1 MEQRWGNAT
10 EAGPKDNHDC
20 HGVFTFG
27 KVVVALVCD
36 GMGGN
41 QGGTHASALAV
52 RTVHD
57 VLKELIGNG
66 TSPRDA
72 LVESIK
78 RANTAIFD
86 ASRRNHRLAGMGTT
100 IAAVAITN
108 DVAHIAHVGDSR
120 VYMVKGGTAKSLTRD
135 HTMVN
140 LFVEAEL
147 LSPEDAASHPEAHVL
162 SRSLGVERT
171 VEVEVQA
178 PLTLEYADTLVLTS
192 DGAHTVINEGDLANI
207 DWSDPGEAAQTA
219 IRLLGAR
226 RGEDNGTIVGI
237 ITGEFDGEP
246 SAETAPPV
254 LEDISDPMSS
264 FEPEAPRGQPPA
276 PRPPTPAAGGFSEA
290 PSFMDIPRTPPPA
303 PQREAQLP
311 AAKNG
316 DVVDIPPE
324 PAALPV
330 RPSLPPPP
338 PQVPQP
344 PIKHDRLGQKQ
355 PDHKP
360 ETKPAEAKK
369 KPEPKSKLPL
379 ILAGVAG
386 LVGLLTLGGIVL
398 AFKLSQ
404 GPASGEVPVVVGDP
418 VASIDPATPAVTPTP
433 VGTTDPAV
441 PPIATTPVEAAPP
454 AVPLFAPEALPD
466 VKNPSHHAVKYLN
479 PPPGGSEQFEAISAA
494 KETKDCEHSLD
505 VVAIAIKKSVDYATL
520 YTHPWKCFNDE
531 HQKPLLNTKATDL
544 TSFKY
549 LLPHFQGEPPV
560 DPTAAPTETPAKPGP
575 NSWAEDA
582 FGGIEY
588 RMEKFHLSGDKDRLA
603 DVVLDKYGSKVV
615 ADQLM
620 RDMWVEANAARG
632 LSALE
637 AQDEETVQWWARR
650 VYVTQRY
657 WAGPI
662 GALIR
667 RERPDVA
674 PKIEAMMKESVKA
687 IDPRLLEK
695 PIAKGEFPP
704 LPQAVWEAYG
714 AGRGVMLLPN
724 NRKPVAPPK
733 EIVIHRFEPDEPPPP
748 EKIEK
753 IKIH

>member
-41 QGGTHASALAV
+41 QGGAHASALAV

-57 VLKELIGNG
+57 VLKELLGNG

-72 LVESIK
+72 LIEAIK
-78 RANTAIFD
+78 RANSAIFD

-100 IAAVAITN
+100 IAAVAISN

-120 VYMVKGGTAKSLTRD
+120 VYLIRGGTARSLTRD

-178 PLTLEYADTLVLTS
+178 PFTVEYADTLVLTS
-192 DGAHTVINEGDLANI
+192 DGAHTVLNEGDLANI
-207 DWSDPGEAAQTA
+207 DWSDPVEAAQTA
-219 IRLLGAR
+219 MRLLGAR
-226 RGEDNGTIVGI
+226 KVEDNGTVVGI

-246 SAETAPPV
+246 SVATSPPM

-264 FEPEAPRGQPPA
+264 FEPEAPRGQAPV
-276 PRPPTPAAGGFSEA
+276 PRPPTPAQGGSADA

-303 PQREAQLP
+303 PQRDVQKTP
-311 AAKNG
+311 SKNG
-316 DVVDIPPE
+316 DVVEIPPE
-324 PAALPV
+324 PALPAKAAA
-330 RPSLPPPP
+330 PPAAQP
-338 PQVPQP
+338 VAQP
-344 PIKHDRLGQKQ
+344 PIRHERLGPK
-355 PDHKP
+355 H
-360 ETKPAEAKK
+360 AEAPKGEEKLLERKK
-369 KPEPKSKLPL
+369 VEPRSKLPL
-379 ILAGVAG
+379 ILAGVGG
-386 LVGLLTLGGIVL
+386 LVVLMLLGGVGVAVL
-398 AFKLSQ
+398 ATQ
-404 GPASGEVPVVVGDP
+404 GSGPVDPVVVGDP
-418 VASIDPATPAVTPTP
+418 VAMHDPTITPPTP
-433 VGTTDPAV
+433 DVPVTDP
-441 PPIATTPVEAAPP
+441 IAATDPGTAPVVAPPVELV
-454 AVPLFAPEALPD
+454 VPLFAPEPLPD
-466 VKNPSHHAVKYLN
+466 VKNPSHHAKKYLN
-479 PPPGGSEQFEAISAA
+479 PPPGGSDQFEAISAA
-494 KETKDCEHSLD
+494 KETKACERSLD
-505 VVAIAIKKSVDYATL
+505 LVESAIKKSVDYATL

-531 HQKPLLNTKATDL
+531 HQKPLLKAKANDL
-544 TSFKY
+544 ASFKE
-549 LLPHFQGEPPV
+549 LLRHFQGERPLDPLAPPPV
-560 DPTAAPTETPAKPGP
+560 VGARPDPNG
-575 NSWAEDA
+575 WAEDA
-582 FGGIEY
+582 FGGIEF
-588 RMEKFHLSGDKDRLA
+588 RLEKFHVSGDKDRLA
-603 DVVLDKYGSKVV
+603 DVVLDKYGPKVA
-615 ADQLM
+615 ADHLA
-620 RDMWVEANAARG
+620 RDMWIEANAARG
-632 LSALE
+632 LAALPT
-637 AQDEETVQWWARR
+637 QDDETLQWWARR

-657 WAGPI
+657 WDGPI

-674 PKIEAMMKESVKA
+674 PQIEAMMKASVKET
-687 IDPRLLEK
+687 DPRLLEQ
-695 PIAKGEFPP
+695 PLAKGAFPP

-724 NRKPVAPPK
+724 MRKPVAAPK
-733 EIVIHRFEPDEPPPP
+733 EIVIHRDEPRLPPPP
-748 EKIEK
+748 EKPEK